1 MRMKIKKYEK
11 LLIIASVTL
20 AAFFFTE
27 IAVAAASSSG
37 ISGPSI
43 GAIASNITKSF
54 GALAKLITAGSYI
67 AGFGFSLG
75 AILKFKQHKD
85 NPQQIPIGT
94 PIAMLFVAAALI
106 FLPTIFGTANQ
117 TIFGGSG
124 VIGGT
129 GGVAT

>member
-1 MRMKIKKYEK
+1 MRIIIKKYEK
-11 LLIIASVTL
+11 LLMIAGVTL
-20 AAFFFTE
+20 AAFFFSE
-27 IAVAAASSSG
+27 IALAASSSG
-37 ISGPSI
+37 LSGPSL
-43 GAIASNITKSF
+43 GGIAKNITGSF
-54 GALAKLITAGSYI
+54 QNLAKLITAGSYI

-124 VIGGT
+124 VIGGVS
-129 GGVAT
+129 GVAT